1 MQYQQTGCPNE
12 KEYLQHILVLLFLN
26 PLTLVNHRKI
36 NDETF
41 CLYVIWSFLLVLLFF
56 RKLFTIFSPRS
67 SHSTLSPNERN
78 SDADDHPIMQP
89 LLSSQHRGG
98 GGEIE
103 RTTNINKSLWSHR
116 RIASDP
122 IQFASAVSTKQQ
134 QVNDLV

>member
-1 MQYQQTGCPNE
+1 MPQ
-12 KEYLQHILVLLFLN
+12 
-26 PLTLVNHRKI
+26 RKRI
-36 NDETF
+36 SSAHSSTSFFESSDLSKSQKNKRRN
-41 CLYVIWSFLLVLLFF
+41 FLLICHLVFLACTAFF